1 MNHKEGFKQRTK
13 VKIAEEKC
21 SKYLVSKNILHK
33 EFGFDP
39 YNKPIPAKEFY
50 LFPEFARSAPD
61 FIIFSKDFYFLEV
74 KGCKDYLRLKT
85 HDMKCY
91 KIWNK
96 MMSLWF
102 FIYSSIKKRHQI
114 ISYKKLNDI
123 TKHCKVEIFENDNK
137 EHYKI
142 NLEDIYNE

>member
-21 SKYLVSKNILHK
+21 LKYLVSKNISHK

-50 LFPEFARSAPD
+50 LFPEFARSASD

-74 KGCKDYLRLKT
+74 
-85 HDMKCY
+85 
-91 KIWNK
+91 N
-96 MMSLWF
+96 
-102 FIYSSIKKRHQI
+102 
-114 ISYKKLNDI
+114 
-123 TKHCKVEIFENDNK
+123 IF
-137 EHYKI
+137 
-142 NLEDIYNE
+142 